1 MIPVLQSKSVRI
13 KLILSF
19 LLKITV
25 LSNSAVF
32 NHKQNTIIY
41 VKKLNQ
47 TLSMFL
53 MFGCNYIVRVSTLL
67 NCFKRIIPNIVF
79 FYSEFTTLSYRIMIS
94 WLTSLCQYI
103 CVQIVH
109 VTKLL
114 NFKATLYIYSI
125 STCFRQIYM

>member
-13 KLILSF
+13 KLILLF
-19 LLKITV
+19 LPTITV

-47 TLSMFL
+47 TLSIFL
-53 MFGCNYIVRVSTLL
+53 MFGCNYIVRVRTLL
-67 NCFKRIIPNIVF
+67 NCFKGIVPNIV

>member
-19 LLKITV
+19 LPKITV

-47 TLSMFL
+47 TLSIFL
-53 MFGCNYIVRVSTLL
+53 MFGCNYIVRVRTLL
-67 NCFKRIIPNIVF
+67 NYFKGIVPNIV

-114 NFKATLYIYSI
+114 KFKATLYIYSI

>member
-19 LLKITV
+19 LPKITV

-47 TLSMFL
+47 TLSIFL
-53 MFGCNYIVRVSTLL
+53 MFGCNHIVRTLL
-67 NCFKRIIPNIVF
+67 NCFKRIIPYIV

-125 STCFRQIYM
+125 STCFRHIYM